1 MSKAVKKTSRG
12 SGGAHDRG
20 AQIPLQAVK
29 AVLAGVGAL
38 YLATGSLAVTIIG
51 AVATIAIALLYA
63 TRYRQ

>member
-1 MSKAVKKTSRG
+1 MSKTIEKRPRG

-20 AQIPLQAVK
+20 PQIPLQAVK

-51 AVATIAIALLYA
+51 AVATIAIALVYSA
-63 TRYRQ
+63 RHQ